1 MRLRPIVRRLVKGVL
16 REAAVGLFGGSGHAV
31 GPRILCYHGVSE
43 KPPDEWSV
51 TPAQLREQMA
61 IVCGEGSP
69 VSLQPSPVER

>member
-1 MRLRPIVRRLVKGVL
+1 MRLRPTARRLMKGVL
-16 REAAVGLFGGSGHAV
+16 REAAAVLFGGPGHAV

-43 KPPDEWSV
+43 NPPDEWSV

-69 VSLQPSPVER
+69 V